1 MCLPPQPTEALQ
13 TPPVKAMGQVLSDT
27 CGVAFGGTIEACAL
41 KLGLPLPG
49 LTDAQQR
56 LGAVKRVS
64 TLGGRNS
71 GMGMALWRI
80 ETWRGL
86 CYLKVMSFMS
96 LDFMCPQLMY
106 DSV

>member
-1 MCLPPQPTEALQ
+1 
-13 TPPVKAMGQVLSDT
+13 MGQVMSDT

-64 TLGGRNS
+64 TLGGGLGIPGWVNPC
-71 GMGMALWRI
+71 GIFWYFFGGKFMANRDMAWLI
-80 ETWRGL
+80 LFEGHL
-86 CYLKVMSFMS
+86 IHVLGC
-96 LDFMCPQLMY
+96 
-106 DSV
+106 